1 MLYNVVLGDTRH
13 VSDKWKLI
21 KEGEFYFYEK
31 ADLGQRIRLSQ
42 DFDHPEELVYKWGT
56 DAIQCYDFGNDK
68 IWRNNT
74 SNMNPMFRKL
84 DSVKARDV
92 SERIVVYVTVMK
104 NYKIVDFKT
113 NYQILS
119 TYHKKGYYQ
128 GCVVVLTREQL
139 EIRGMKDLLTLYV
152 YDRKKDA
159 AKQISIGFKDVKD
172 THLQTKSVGVKDQAE
187 KTRIIE
193 RIQESCAR
201 DQESLLGFKCVCDKN
216 TFLTSVYFTTPEY
229 VTYLKKRVR
238 ICNKDIV
245 CVNEAT
251 LKDRDKLLA
260 LVRKHTHGNKVRAIT
275 QMGLKL
281 PLQTI
286 KGAHILYVFNMYQD
300 RDGTVR
306 LSCIKS
312 N

>member
-1 MLYNVVLGDTRH
+1 M
-13 VSDKWKLI
+13 
-21 KEGEFYFYEK
+21 
-31 ADLGQRIRLSQ
+31 SQ
-42 DFDHPEELVYKWGT
+42 EFDHPDELVYKWGT
-56 DAIQCYDFGNDK
+56 DSIQCYDFGNDK

-84 DSVKARDV
+84 DSVKAHDV

-152 YDRKKDA
+152 YDRKKDSA
-159 AKQISIGFKDVKD
+159 RQISIGFKDNKD
-172 THLQTKSVGVKDQAE
+172 THLQTKSVGVKNQAE

-193 RIQESCAR
+193 RIQESLAR

-245 CVNEAT
+245 CINEET

-260 LVRKHTHGNKVRAIT
+260 LVRKHTHGNKVSAIT

-286 KGAHILYVFNMYQD
+286 KGARILYVFNMYQD

>member
-21 KEGEFYFYEK
+21 KEGGFYFYEK

-42 DFDHPEELVYKWGT
+42 DFENPDELVYEWGT
-56 DAIQCYDFGNDK
+56 DSIQCYNIGNDK

-74 SNMNPMFRKL
+74 SNMNPIFRKL
-84 DSVKARDV
+84 DPTKARDV

-113 NYQILS
+113 NYQILY

-139 EIRGMKDLLTLYV
+139 EIRGTKDLLTLFV

-159 AKQISIGFKDVKD
+159 ARQISIGFKDTKD
-172 THLQTKSVGVKDQAE
+172 THLQTKSVNVKDPDE
-187 KTRIIE
+187 KQRIIE
-193 RIQESCAR
+193 RIQESRAR
-201 DQESLLGFKCVCDKN
+201 DQESLLGFKCVCEKN

-229 VTYLKKRVR
+229 YGYLKKRVR
-238 ICNKDIV
+238 ICNKDVV
-245 CVNEAT
+245 CVNEET
-251 LKDRDKLLA
+251 LKDRDRLLA
-260 LVRKHTHGNKVRAIT
+260 LVRKHTHGKQVRAIT

-281 PLQTI
+281 PLQVI
-286 KGAHILYVFNMYQD
+286 KGANILYVFNLYQD
-300 RDGTVR
+300 RDGTVH